1 MRVATAASPPSEP
14 AKRATE
20 EEQKPKQI
28 VCKFAVAEKPVL
40 ADCADLTAVPPSNP
54 LSTPI
59 QTSRYHKKSKHR
71 YEWKLWK
78 NIISTHPIC
87 VTVYDDDELLL
98 CQDGFVS
105 LYQLPKKEPLWTRFI
120 GTLILECVMD
130 QRFIA
135 VRDAKYVYVWERGPN
150 PAMYVH
156 GISEGEITTMAIHSS
171 PATLVYGTTDGFAV
185 RVHPITGIVEYAKEP
200 ETYSPVRSISRTV
213 VCFDNSIATETVSIE
228 RVKCIAHL
236 VVNDTYLITMDEDW
250 KVVLFDLNSMKR
262 GIALLQMP
270 KKRRCR
276 YYYSMHLLQCCI
288 ARNGCNV
295 SKWKYIREKECNEVK
310 KHVANQGA
318 TCNYLCK

>member
-1 MRVATAASPPSEP
+1 MRVATAAKPPSEP
-14 AKRATE
+14 APKAASPKRAPE

-28 VCKFAVAEKPVL
+28 VCKFAVAEKPPKAPL
-40 ADCADLTAVPPSNP
+40 AAIPPLIP
-54 LSTPI
+54 HALSTPI
-59 QTSRYHKKSKHR
+59 QTSRYHKKNKHR

-87 VTVYDDDELLL
+87 VTVCDDDELLL

-135 VRDAKYVYVWERGPN
+135 VRDAKYVYVWERGPS
-150 PAMYVH
+150 PPLADKMYVH
-156 GISEGEITTMAIHSS
+156 GISEGDITAMAIHSS

-228 RVKCIAHL
+228 RVNCIAHL

-270 KKRRCR
+270 KKGASANATIPCI
-276 YYYSMHLLQCCI
+276 YYNVALREMV
-288 ARNGCNV
+288 AMFPNGSIYVRKNV
-295 SKWKYIREKECNEVK
+295 MK
-310 KHVANQGA
+310 
-318 TCNYLCK
+318 